1 MLKII
6 VAGALALALS
16 GCAQLGAIGTVT
28 SATVTP
34 TEISVA
40 GNAFVAAES
49 LANAYIKQAKCS
61 ATNKPPLCRDPAV
74 MAKLIPLIAAGNSEL
89 NALISYS
96 TANGGA
102 AAPVSMLHVLEA
114 TIASIQSAVPA
125 K

>member
-6 VAGALALALS
+6 VAGALVLVLS
-16 GCAQLGAIGTVT
+16 GCAHLSAIGSVT

-49 LANAYIKQAKCS
+49 LATAYNNQAKCS
-61 ATNKPPLCRDPAV
+61 ATNKPPFCRDPAITK
-74 MAKLIPLIAAGNSEL
+74 KLIPLIAAGNGEL
-89 NALISYS
+89 NALIAYS
-96 TANGGA
+96 TANAGA
-102 AAPVSMLHVLEA
+102 AAPVSMLNVLEA
-114 TIASIQSAVPA
+114 TIASIQAAVPA